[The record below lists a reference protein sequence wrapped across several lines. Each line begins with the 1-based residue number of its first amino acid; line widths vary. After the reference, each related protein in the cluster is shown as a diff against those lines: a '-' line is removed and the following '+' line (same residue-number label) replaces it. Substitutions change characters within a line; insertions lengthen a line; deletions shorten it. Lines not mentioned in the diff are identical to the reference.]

1 MSELKLRP
9 PEKQRPSRP
18 RLARECGR
26 KEMSANKETFAR
38 RTGGGFS

>member
-1 MSELKLRP
+1 MSELKLRHLG
-9 PEKQRPSRP
+9 KQQASRP